1 LRGEHA
7 PVIFFPMSGAEKR
20 ILHPSDAGSSGNNA
34 AKASSLNLEGSYF
47 APGLVEKSD
56 EMKSLAWYPWFPDRW
71 MGSSKARR
79 MTWTERG
86 LYRELLDW
94 QWQERGVLPA
104 DISELSQLVGEDMT
118 KHPRVLEMF
127 PVVGDKRAN
136 PVLAR
141 IWSEQAEKHERRRM
155 SGKRRWKKEELE
167 PELELEAYAH
177 ALHEQCSSNAPALLK
192 DTPEALDG
200 KIAPESDFRQ
210 RLRALY
216 GRRATTP
223 WTPKE
228 RKVLATIEAN
238 PDALEDL
245 SLIEKHYAAMKA
257 GPKDKD
263 YRRRDMQTLLNNW
276 SGAVDR
282 ARNWQPPKKPVLL

>member
-1 LRGEHA
+1 MSDGE
-7 PVIFFPMSGAEKR
+7 KK
-20 ILHPSDAGSSGNNA
+20 ILHPSDAGCSGNNT
-34 AKASSLNLEGSYF
+34 AKVSSLNLDGSYF

-56 EMKSLAWYPWFPDRW
+56 VMKSLAWYPWFPDRW

-79 MTWTERG
+79 MTWAERG

-104 DISELSQLVGEDMT
+104 DVGELSQLVGEDMT

-127 PVVGDKRAN
+127 PVIGDKRAN

-141 IWSEQAEKHERRRM
+141 VWNEQVEKHERRQNCA
-155 SGKRRWKKEELE
+155 KRRWDKEE
-167 PELELEAYAH
+167 PELELEPIAHAKHMQSICNAYAMH
-177 ALHEQCSSNAPALLK
+177 K
-192 DTPEALDG
+192 DTDCQQMSTSVNKEAS
-200 KIAPESDFRQ
+200 KVEIPPESAFRQ

-216 GRRATTP
+216 GRRASTA
-223 WTPKE
+223 WTLKE

-238 PDALEDL
+238 PDALEEL
-245 SLIEKHYAAMKA
+245 GLIEKHYAAMKA

-276 SGAVDR
+276 AGAVDR
-282 ARNWQPPKKPVLL
+282 ARNWQPPKRPVMI